1 MSSVSTG
8 NKTAVTEEPSGPA
21 RVESRGSTWAG
32 RVLSTLAV
40 LFLLFDAIG
49 KFVMPAQVV
58 QAFARLGLPL
68 STAINIG
75 VLLTVSTLIYAI
87 PRTAVLGAVLLTGYL
102 GGAVAIH
109 IRAGSSAFE
118 TIFPALVGVLVWA
131 GIYLRDCPL
140 RVVFPFHR

>member
-1 MSSVSTG
+1 
-8 NKTAVTEEPSGPA
+8 
-21 RVESRGSTWAG
+21 
-32 RVLSTLAV
+32 
-40 LFLLFDAIG
+40 
-49 KFVMPAQVV
+49 MPAQVV